1 MLSSRELPGSRTKV
15 EIVTKFST
23 TWGLQL
29 LVVKAFHYFKTTRV
43 LVLAKLK
50 FRARV
55 HLRLSSQK
63 EERILNTPVSP
74 KWFSLVTDKHTLT
87 CLINLTELSLTAL
100 TKIPLATTSPRPQ
113 SRPLRSK
120 LQAVLT
126 SQNLKEIYNEL
137 SIKRWTGSKS
147 VRLITLICQ
156 YFCVQMDLS
165 ATMII
170 HWDMVTPKKKNKWL

>member
-1 MLSSRELPGSRTKV
+1 MLSSKELPGSRTKV

-50 FRARV
+50 FRARAQP
-55 HLRLSSQK
+55 RLSNQT
-63 EERILNTPVSP
+63 ERTLNTPVSP

-87 CLINLTELSLTAL
+87 CSTSLTELSPTAL
-100 TKIPLATTSPRPQ
+100 TQITLATTSPRPQ
-113 SRPLRSK
+113 SRLLRSK
-120 LQAVLT
+120 LQVVLT

-137 SIKRWTGSKS
+137 STKHWTGSKS

-170 HWDMVTPKKKNKWL
+170 HWDTVTLKKKNKWL